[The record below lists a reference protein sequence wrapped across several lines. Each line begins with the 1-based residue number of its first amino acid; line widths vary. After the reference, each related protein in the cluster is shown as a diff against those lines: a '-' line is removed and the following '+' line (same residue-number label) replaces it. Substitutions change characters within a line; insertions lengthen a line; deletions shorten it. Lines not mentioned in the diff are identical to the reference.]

1 MGTYIDFL
9 VNINNPNNQLQIN
22 INMNY
27 AYMTWKI
34 FKVAYIAVAS
44 SST

>member
-9 VNINNPNNQLQIN
+9 VNINDPSNQVQIN

-27 AYMTWKI
+27 AYMTWKN
-34 FKVAYIAVAS
+34 FKVTYIAVAS